1 MKSPHQHSLAIDTVI
16 YGLPHG
22 DCTNHCCGCCDKL
35 RNHPAGHK
43 DQHASMY
50 YTTLDVLNGVICS
63 WFVLCYQLQCSKYV
77 MLHHGNLIWQSQPHE
92 LVVIQAHH
100 HTMILHV

>member
-1 MKSPHQHSLAIDTVI
+1 MNPPMKSPHQHSLAIDAVI

-22 DCTNHCCGCCDKL
+22 DCTNHCCGCCDQL

-50 YTTLDVLNGVICS
+50 YTTLDVLNGVICTRYGLFS
-63 WFVLCYQLQCSKYV
+63 VTNYSVVNMSCY
-77 MLHHGNLIWQSQPHE
+77 
-92 LVVIQAHH
+92 
-100 HTMILHV
+100 TMGI

>member
-1 MKSPHQHSLAIDTVI
+1 MKSPHQHSLAIDAVI

-22 DCTNHCCGCCDKL
+22 DCTNHCCSCCDQL

-43 DQHASMY
+43 DHTCINVLYYPRRAQWGDMY
-50 YTTLDVLNGVICS
+50 KI

-100 HTMILHV
+100 HTMI